1 MLHEYSPPVSRLLAY
16 GSPNAFKPE
25 DWPDYVGELG
35 FTAEHVPELLTLMQD
50 TALADIDP
58 DEPPPLPDYADPE
71 LLWCAPVHA
80 WRALA
85 QLKVLAIFDHAIDL
99 SQSSIEEWARE
110 EFVDIIQRWGP
121 AVIDPVVQLIEPNL
135 TDDDILFLI
144 NGLFE
149 LPEHYPET
157 RDRVVAELMRWLETY
172 PQNHKDINSFLVL
185 GLLEL
190 KATESADLL
199 EKVYA
204 SGRIDEFVPGTWA
217 RVQVDLGLKEE
228 SDFTEEE
235 LRPEMPPALQAMSE
249 MIQAFERQQKPD
261 ASDIG
266 MPLDPSA
273 FPSTKPPGFDDMLG
287 SKPQTAPKSDKG
299 FGGASGQGKKGK
311 KGKKKK

>member
-1 MLHEYSPPVSRLLAY
+1 MEHNYTPPVSRLLAY
-16 GSPNAFKPE
+16 GGPDAIKPE

-71 LLWCAPVHA
+71 LVWCAPIHA

-85 QLKVLAIFDHAIDL
+85 QLKALEIFDYALDL
-99 SQSSIEEWARE
+99 SRSGIEEWARE
-110 EFVDIIQRWGP
+110 EFVDIIQHWGP
-121 AVIDPVVQLIEPNL
+121 AVIEPVVHLIETNL
-135 TDDDILFLI
+135 ADDEILFLI

-157 RDRVVAELMRWLETY
+157 RDRVIAELMRLLETY

-190 KATESADLL
+190 KATESAELL

-204 SGRIDEFVPGTWA
+204 SGRIDEFMPGTWA
-217 RVQVDLGLKEE
+217 RAQVDLGLKEE

-235 LRPEMPPALQAMSE
+235 LTPEIPPGLKQMQE
-249 MIQAFERQQKPD
+249 MYEAIQRQRKPD
-261 ASDIG
+261 AFAVG
-266 MPLDPSA
+266 MPVDPSK
-273 FPSTKPPGFDDMLG
+273 FPSTKPPDFDAMLG
-287 SKPQTAPKSDKG
+287 GKKQAAPKAEKG
-299 FGGASGQGKKGK
+299 FGSSAPKGKKSK
-311 KGKKKK
+311 KGKKK